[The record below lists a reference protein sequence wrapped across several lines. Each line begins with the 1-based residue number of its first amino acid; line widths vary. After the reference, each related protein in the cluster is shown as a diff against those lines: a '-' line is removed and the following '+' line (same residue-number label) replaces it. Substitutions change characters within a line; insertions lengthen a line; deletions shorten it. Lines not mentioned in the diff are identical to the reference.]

1 MRPRWRENKP
11 RGKEVFHCILFFF
24 LIESHAFFPITKSH
38 VIFPITK
45 LNFHKSLRLGT
56 LPTAELMWS
65 WLSRQVKSKTVAQ
78 CVEYYYTWKK
88 IMRLGRKHR
97 TRLAEID
104 DSVVS
109 EAASVRPAP
118 TLHPG

>member
-1 MRPRWRENKP
+1 MHP
-11 RGKEVFHCILFFF
+11 
-24 LIESHAFFPITKSH
+24 
-38 VIFPITK
+38 FPITK